1 MPRLSPAAELAAE
14 VDAFVERYENAAAA
28 TEANVAE
35 YLPTRTHPNFT
46 SIALELLR
54 VDLEWS
60 WRRGRPRSLKGYRTE
75 FPDLLADEEV
85 LQALVFDERR
95 LRDEAKSANK
105 SAPAASKDA
114 EVRFPQPGERVLGF
128 RLIEE
133 LGRGAF
139 ACVYLAEQADLANR
153 HVALKITRLA
163 TPEPQRLARLQH
175 PAIVP
180 IYSVHAWHGLQVIC
194 MPFRGRTTL
203 AHVSRQERNPDTR
216 QTSVDT
222 RAVDDE
228 RTVVTGQAAG
238 AATLASSR
246 DHDCERPTPSPDE
259 REIIRWMA
267 ELAAGLAHAHGRGLL
282 HGDLKPANILLA
294 DGDQPL
300 LLDFNLAQEL
310 SRRSEDAEFVGGTL
324 PYMSPEQIRALQ
336 GPVDL
341 CPASDLFGLGVIFF
355 ELLAGQ
361 RPFAVPRGRLDEA
374 CAAGLAARAARAPD
388 LLRFAPG
395 TSPAIAALV
404 RKLLAE
410 RPEDRYPSAAA
421 LEEDLRRH
429 LADRPLRHVRNPSLA
444 ERTAKWRRRHPRLSS
459 GVSVAAVALVLLFGV
474 GTFAGVQA
482 YRARGEQ
489 AQRQYR
495 EFLELGGRARSL
507 LWTPGLD
514 PSTAREGR
522 STAEHALATLPAR
535 PAQASLAAWP
545 LDRLSPAEQ
554 FAAESLSCELRLL
567 LASESLRQADV
578 EQGAAREAALAS
590 ARSHLEAAWNSPGSS
605 VWRRALLGQRAALES
620 LEGHTDQAAATREE
634 ARHVDLP
641 ASDDVFL
648 VGLALLADGQGAAAA
663 ERFAEAAALRPN
675 DAAVW
680 YFRGL
685 AEQLSGNLPAA
696 NESLTAA
703 VALAPQ
709 SYLTW
714 FQRGVVRLD
723 ETRFR
728 AAADDFDQALRLRP
742 GSAPALVNRGLA
754 AQGEGSAEQALRYF
768 TEALEDG
775 SSETRVYFL
784 RAAAARKLGKSEQA
798 AADLR
803 EGLARTP
810 ADERSW
816 NARGLARL
824 PRDPPGALADF
835 EQALEL
841 YPHSTMTLRNK
852 AHVLAEHLEKPQDA
866 LTALDKVVAAAPND
880 PAAWSGR
887 GVLRGRLGQ
896 RDAALDD
903 ARQALARTRDPLLTY
918 QAACIFA
925 QTSRAEPADAAEAV
939 RLLAVA
945 WQGRPDLVQLAE
957 RDPDLQPLADRA
969 EYQSALGAAR
979 ILAKLSRP

>member
-1 MPRLSPAAELAAE
+1 MPPLSPTAEQAAEID
-14 VDAFVERYENAAAA
+14 VFVERYENAANAA
-28 TEANVAE
+28 AANVAE
-35 YLPTRTHPNFT
+35 YFPPRTHPHFT

-60 WRRGRPRSLKGYRTE
+60 WRLGGPRSLQSYRVE
-75 FPDLLADEEV
+75 FPDLLADEQA
-85 LQALVFDERR
+85 LQALIFEERR
-95 LRDEAKSANK
+95 LRDEAKSANRTAP
-105 SAPAASKDA
+105 SAPLPAQA
-114 EVRFPQPGERVLGF
+114 RFPEPGERVLGF
-128 RLIEE
+128 RLVEE

-139 ACVYLAEQADLANR
+139 ARVYLAEQADLANR

-180 IYSVHAWHGLQVIC
+180 IYSVHAWHEMQVIC

-203 AHVSRQERNPDTR
+203 AHVSQQERSPDTR
-216 QTSVDT
+216 QASVDT
-222 RAVDDE
+222 RGVDDE
-228 RTVVTGQAAG
+228 RTVALGQAANP
-238 AATLASSR
+238 ATLAGGASQ
-246 DHDCERPTPSPDE
+246 ERAPVTPSLEEP
-259 REIIRWMA
+259 EIVRWMG

-310 SRRSEDAEFVGGTL
+310 SRRSKDAEFVGGTL

-341 CPASDLFGLGVIFF
+341 SPASDLFGLGVIFF

-361 RPFAVPRGRLDEA
+361 RPFAVPRGRLHEA
-374 CAAGLAARAARAPD
+374 CAAALAAHAAGPPD
-388 LLRFAPG
+388 LLRPAPK

-404 RKLLAE
+404 HKLLAE

-429 LADRPLRHVRNPSLA
+429 LANLPLRHVRNPSLA
-444 ERTAKWRRRHPRLSS
+444 ERTGKWRRRHPRLAS
-459 GVSVAAVALVLLFGV
+459 GVSVALVAFVLLVCV
-474 GTFAGVQA
+474 GAFAGVQA
-482 YRARGEQ
+482 YRARGEL
-489 AQRQYR
+489 ALRKYR
-495 EFLELGGRARSL
+495 DFLELGGRARSL
-507 LWTPGLD
+507 LWTPGID
-514 PSTAREGR
+514 ASTVREGR
-522 STAEHALATLPAR
+522 STAEHALAMLPAR
-535 PAQASLAAWP
+535 TAQAALAVWP
-545 LDRLSPAEQ
+545 LGRLSPAEQ
-554 FAAESLSCELRLL
+554 FAAESLSCELHLL
-567 LASESLRQADV
+567 LASERLRQAAL
-578 EQGAAREAALAS
+578 EKGAARVTTLAS
-590 ARSHLEAAWNSPGSS
+590 ARSNHSAAWNSPANSA
-605 VWRRALLGQRAALES
+605 WRRALLSQRAVLEL
-620 LEGHTDQAAATREE
+620 LEGHAEQAAALRKE
-634 ARHVDLP
+634 AQLVRIP
-641 ASDDVFL
+641 ASDDAFL
-648 VGLALLADGQGAAAA
+648 MGLALLADGQGAAAA
-663 ERFAEAAALRPN
+663 ERFGQAAALRPN
-675 DAAVW
+675 DASVW

-685 AEQLSGNLPAA
+685 AEQFSGNLPSA

-703 VALAPQ
+703 IALAPQ
-709 SYLTW
+709 SYLSW
-714 FQRGVVRLD
+714 FQRGVVRL
-723 ETRFR
+723 EEKRFR
-728 AAADDFDQALRLRP
+728 VAADDFDQALRLRP
-742 GSAPALVNRGLA
+742 QSAPALVNRGLS
-754 AQGEGSAEQALRYF
+754 AQGEGNAEQALRYF
-768 TEALEDG
+768 TEALEAG

-824 PRDPPGALADF
+824 PEDPRGALADF

-866 LTALDKVVAAAPND
+866 LAALDAVVAAAPKD
-880 PAAWSGR
+880 AAAWSGR
-887 GVLRGRLGQ
+887 GVLRARLGQ

-903 ARQALARTRDPLLTY
+903 AQQALARTRDPLLTY

-925 QTSRAEPADAAEAV
+925 QTSRTAPADAAQAV
-939 RLLAVA
+939 QLLAVA

-957 RDPDLQPLADRA
+957 RDPDLHPLTDCA
-969 EYQSALGAAR
+969 EFNGALDAAR
-979 ILAKLSRP
+979 TLVKLSRP